1 MSYGDIMA
9 KNYGKEFEQKFK
21 SDFLKLGDCTMDR
34 LYDITTGYKSIKQVS
49 DFIGYKYPNEFYI
62 ECKSHRGA
70 SIPMA
75 NITQY
80 DKLKEKIGITGVR
93 AGVIL
98 WLIDKDKVLYIPMST
113 VKQLKEDGEKSIGIR
128 HLDGYNIKEIPS
140 IKKRVFMDSDYS
152 ILLNLKDG
160 E

>member
-1 MSYGDIMA
+1 MA

-21 SDFLKLGDCTMDR
+21 EDWMKTFPNGLLYR
-34 LYDITTGYKSIKQVS
+34 LPDQLSGYKNTSRNLC
-49 DFIGYKYPNEFYI
+49 DFIGFNLNTLYLI

-70 SIPMA
+70 SIPIA

-80 DKLKEKIGITGVR
+80 DKLKDKVGIKGVR
-93 AGVIL
+93 AGVVL
-98 WLIDKDKVLYIPMST
+98 WLIDKDIVMYVPMST
-113 VKQLKEDGEKSIGIR
+113 ITQLKKDEEKSIGIR
-128 HLDGYNIKEIPS
+128 HLNDYNIIQIPS
-140 IKKRVFMDSDYS
+140 TKKRVFMDSDYS

>member
-1 MSYGDIMA
+1 MA
-9 KNYGKEFEQKFK
+9 KNYGKEFEMKFK
-21 SDFLKLGDCTMDR
+21 EDFLKLENSTIDR
-34 LYDITTGYKSIKQVS
+34 LYDVTTGYKSITQVA
-49 DFIGYKYPNEFYI
+49 DYIGYVYPNLFYC
-62 ECKSHRGA
+62 ECKSHKGA
-70 SIPMA
+70 SIPIG

-80 DKLKEKIGITGVR
+80 DKLKGKIGIPGVR

-98 WLIDKDKVLYIPMST
+98 WLIEKDKVLYIPMST
-113 VKQLKEDGEKSIGIR
+113 VKQLKEQGEKSIGIR
-128 HLDGYNIKEIPS
+128 HLGLYNIKEIPS

>member
-1 MSYGDIMA
+1 MA

-21 SDFLKLGDCTMDR
+21 EDFLKIKDSTIDR
-34 LYDITTGYKSIKQVS
+34 LYDVVTGYKSIKQVS
-49 DFIGYKYPNEFYI
+49 DFIGYKFPNIFYI

-70 SIPMA
+70 SIPMV

-80 DKLKEKIGITGVR
+80 DRLKEKVGIPGVR
-93 AGVIL
+93 VGVVL
-98 WLIDKDKVLYIPMST
+98 WLIDQDVVMYIPMST
-113 VKQLKEDGEKSIGIR
+113 ITKLKKDGEKSIGIR
-128 HLDGYNIKEIPS
+128 HLEDYNIYTIPS
-140 IKKRVFMDSDYS
+140 VKKRVFMDSDYS

>member
-1 MSYGDIMA
+1 MA
-9 KNYGKEFEQKFK
+9 KNYGKEFEIKFK
-21 SDFLKLGDCTMDR
+21 EDFLKLENSTIDR
-34 LYDITTGYKSIKQVS
+34 LYDVTTGYKSITQIA
-49 DFIGYKYPNEFYI
+49 DYIGYVYPNIFYC
-62 ECKSHRGA
+62 ECKSHKGA
-70 SIPMA
+70 SIPIG

-80 DKLKEKIGITGVR
+80 DKLKDKIGIPGVR

-98 WLIDKDKVLYIPMST
+98 WLIEKDKVLYIPMST
-113 VKQLKEDGEKSIGIR
+113 VKQLKEQGEKSIGIR
-128 HLDGYNIKEIPS
+128 HLGLYNIKEIPS

>member
-1 MSYGDIMA
+1 MA
-9 KNYGKEFEQKFK
+9 KNYGKEFEIKFK
-21 SDFLKLGDCTMDR
+21 EDFLKLENSTIDR
-34 LYDITTGYKSIKQVS
+34 LYDVTTGYKSITQVA
-49 DFIGYKYPNEFYI
+49 DYIGYVYPNLFYC
-62 ECKSHRGA
+62 ECKSHKGA
-70 SIPMA
+70 SIPIG

-80 DKLKEKIGITGVR
+80 DKLKGKIGIPGVR

-98 WLIDKDKVLYIPMST
+98 WLIEKDKVLYIPMST
-113 VKQLKEDGEKSIGIR
+113 VKQLKEQGEKSIGIR
-128 HLDGYNIKEIPS
+128 HLGLYNIKEIPS

>member
-1 MSYGDIMA
+1 MA
-9 KNYGKEFEQKFK
+9 KNYGKEFEAKFK
-21 SDFLKLGDCTMDR
+21 EDFLKLEDSTIDR
-34 LYDITTGYKSIKQVS
+34 LYDVVTGYKSITQIA
-49 DFIGYKYPNEFYI
+49 DFIGYKFPLIYYL

-70 SIPMA
+70 SIPMV

-80 DKLKEKIGITGVR
+80 DKLREKIGKKGVR
-93 AGVIL
+93 AGIVL

-113 VKQLKEDGEKSIGIR
+113 VKQLKDQGEKSIGIR
-128 HLDGYNIKEIPS
+128 HLGLYNIKEIPS

-152 ILLNLKDG
+152 ILLDLEDG

>member
-1 MSYGDIMA
+1 MA

-21 SDFLKLGDCTMDR
+21 EDFLKLGDCCADR
-34 LYDITTGYKSIKQVS
+34 LYDVVTGYKSIKQVA
-49 DFIGYKYPNEFYI
+49 DFLCYKFPNNFYI

-70 SIPMA
+70 SIPIS

-93 AGVIL
+93 AGVVL
-98 WLIDKDKVLYIPMST
+98 WLVDKDKVMYIPMST
-113 VKQLKEDGEKSIGIR
+113 IKQLKENGEKSIGIR
-128 HLDGYNIKEIPS
+128 HLKEYNIYEIPS
-140 IKKRVFMDSDYS
+140 VKKRVFMDSDYS